1 MVASAGR
8 QVTFTWNGAAVLGVR
23 EKGISLNGEPI
34 NVTSDEDSGWRT
46 LIPDVPN
53 EDQVEVKL
61 SGVSKDTR
69 LKVDWFA
76 RTRTRAAVFT
86 FPNGDVIS
94 GTFMIATFS
103 EGVPYN
109 NAITF
114 EATLMSHGA
123 VTFTPGT

>member
-1 MVASAGR
+1 MVAAAGR
-8 QVTFTWNGAAVLGVR
+8 QVNLTWNGTPLLGVR
-23 EKGISLNGEPI
+23 EKGLALNGEPI
-34 NVTSDEDSGWRT
+34 NVTSDEDGGWRT

-61 SGVSKDTR
+61 SGVSKDER
-69 LKVDWFA
+69 LKTDWFN

-86 FPNGDVIS
+86 YPNGATVT
-94 GTFMIATFS
+94 GTFMIANFS
-103 EGVPYN
+103 EGIPYN

-114 EATLMSHGA
+114 EATLQSHGV